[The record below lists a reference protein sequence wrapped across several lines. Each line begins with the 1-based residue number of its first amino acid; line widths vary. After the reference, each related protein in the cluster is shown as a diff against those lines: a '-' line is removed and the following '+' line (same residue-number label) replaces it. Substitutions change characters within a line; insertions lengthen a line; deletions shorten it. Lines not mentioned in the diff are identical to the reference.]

1 MPVFQAKRRVHHTA
15 DEMFD
20 LVADVERYREFVPLC
35 LGNSIRSHESR
46 GQTEILITNVV
57 VACGIWRESFVSRV
71 MLDRPNGCI
80 LVDSTDGPLREL
92 HTQWTFQSR
101 SGGSCDVGFYLR
113 YELASRTLALLM
125 GPVLDM
131 AFGRFVQ
138 AFERRAGS
146 VYGSRHVR
154 ISPRAISA

>member
-1 MPVFQAKRRVHHTA
+1 MAVFQAKRRVHHSA

-46 GQTEILITNVV
+46 GQTEILITNMV

-92 HTQWTFQSR
+92 HS
-101 SGGSCDVGFYLR
+101 
-113 YELASRTLALLM
+113 
-125 GPVLDM
+125 PK
-131 AFGRFVQ
+131 AFGRNCRELFCP
-138 AFERRAGS
+138 A
-146 VYGSRHVR
+146 
-154 ISPRAISA
+154 SPILGC

>member
-1 MPVFQAKRRVHHTA
+1 MPVFQAKRRVHHSA

-35 LGNSIRSHESR
+35 LGNSIRSRERR
-46 GQTEILITNVV
+46 GQTEILITNMV
-57 VACGIWRESFVSRV
+57 VACGICRESFLSRV
-71 MLDRPNGCI
+71 TLDRPNGYI
-80 LVDSTDGPLREL
+80 LVESTDGGHCANCIP
-92 HTQWTFQSR
+92 
-101 SGGSCDVGFYLR
+101 SGRFFN
-113 YELASRTLALLM
+113 A
-125 GPVLDM
+125 

-138 AFERRAGS
+138 AFERRADS

>member
-46 GQTEILITNVV
+46 GQTEILITNMV

-125 GPVLDM
+125 GPVW
-131 AFGRFVQ
+131 FGRFVQ
-138 AFERRAGS
+138 AFERRADS
-146 VYGSRHVR
+146 VYNSRHVR
-154 ISPRAISA
+154 ISLRAISA